1 MKRSHI
7 IALVLIAVAMGAI
20 LTTLGDSTKY
30 ASFSEAFKDPGT
42 IYHVIGKMN
51 REKPQEFN
59 PQLNP
64 NVFVFYMVDRE
75 GTERKVILN
84 QSKPQDFDRSEQ
96 IVIIGKA
103 TGKDADFHAKEV
115 LMKCPSKYNN
125 PREDIKTSASK

>member
-30 ASFSEAFKDPGT
+30 ASFKEAAESPHT
-42 IYHVIGKMN
+42 IFHVIGKLD

-59 PQLNP
+59 PQINP
-64 NVFVFYMVDRE
+64 NVFVFYMVDRDS
-75 GTERKVILN
+75 TERKVILN

-96 IVIIGKA
+96 IVIIGKESD
-103 TGKDADFHAKEV
+103 GDFHAKEV

-125 PREDIKTSASK
+125 PREDIKAKS

>member
-30 ASFSEAFKDPGT
+30 ASFSEAAKSPST
-42 IYHVIGKMN
+42 IFHVIGKLN

-59 PQLNP
+59 PQINP

-75 GTERKVILN
+75 GTERKVVLN

-103 TGKDADFHAKEV
+103 GDGSDFHAKEV

-125 PREDIKTSASK
+125 PREDIKASKGV

>member
-30 ASFSEAFKDPGT
+30 ASFSEATQHPGT
-42 IYHVIGKMN
+42 VYHVIGKLN

-59 PQLNP
+59 PQINP

-103 TGKDADFHAKEV
+103 TDDAAFHAKEV

-125 PREDIKTSASK
+125 PREDIKK

>member
-30 ASFSEAFKDPGT
+30 ASFGEASKSPKTVF
-42 IYHVIGKMN
+42 HVIGKLN
-51 REKPQEFN
+51 REKPQEYN
-59 PQLNP
+59 PAVNP

-75 GTERKVILN
+75 GAERKVVLN
-84 QSKPQDFDRSEQ
+84 QTKPQDFDRSEQ
-96 IVIIGKA
+96 IVIIGKQ
-103 TGKDADFHAKEV
+103 GDGADFQGKEV

-125 PREDIKTSASK
+125 PKEDIKK

>member
-30 ASFSEAFKDPGT
+30 ADFKEAGQSPGT
-42 IYHVIGKMN
+42 IFHVIGKLN

-59 PQLNP
+59 PKINP

-96 IVIIGKA
+96 IVIIGKES
-103 TGKDADFHAKEV
+103 DNDFHAKEV

-125 PREDIKTSASK
+125 PREDIKASK